1 MSIMPYRKLSHKSS
15 GPKATAWSW
24 FSKYIRL
31 RDALATTGSPD
42 SCRCITCGIVWP
54 IDQID
59 AGHAIP
65 GRTGGI
71 LFDETIVFGQCHPCN
86 REGNGER
93 QAFKK
98 VLVEMHG
105 LEWYEIK
112 EQARKTCTKLGD
124 FECKLIS
131 DEYRKKYNELRGKR

>member
-1 MSIMPYRKLSHKSS
+1 MPYRSLSRKTS

-31 RDALATTGSPD
+31 RDSLATTGCSD
-42 SCRCITCGIVWP
+42 LCRCVTCGIVY
-54 IDQID
+54 DSSQID
-59 AGHAIP
+59 AGHMIP

-71 LFDETIVFGQCHPCN
+71 LFDESIVFGQCRKCN

-98 VLVEMHG
+98 IMVDRNG
-105 LEWYEIK
+105 IGWYEMK
-112 EQARKTCTKLGD
+112 EKARRSNTKLGD

-131 DEYRKKYNELRGKR
+131 DEYRKKYNELKDGT